1 MGRKKKKADTSHII
15 ASNRKARHEYFL
27 EDKYEAGLVLHG
39 WEVKSMR
46 QHRANLKESYISTR
60 GGELYLVGSHVSP
73 LSSTST
79 HNRAN
84 PTRDRKLLLHRYEIN
99 RLLGAVER
107 KGYAM
112 IPVQLHWSNG
122 KIKLL
127 FALARG
133 KKKYDKRAAIKAR
146 DIERDQARESSRY
159 S

>member
-1 MGRKKKKADTSHII
+1 
-15 ASNRKARHEYFL
+15 
-27 EDKYEAGLVLHG
+27 
-39 WEVKSMR
+39 MR
-46 QHRANLKESYISTR
+46 QHRVNLKESYISTR
-60 GGELYLVGSHVSP
+60 DGELYLVGSHVSP

-79 HNRAN
+79 HHRAN

-133 KKKYDKRAAIKAR
+133 KKKYDKRAAIKTR